1 MAKLHFNYGCV
12 GAGKTTYLIQMN
24 EILIH
29 KGSNPLIIKSGI
41 DTRENSNYGVC
52 EISSRLMP
60 EKKAMCYKFKNIKE
74 INKLI
79 RDYDYGSILVDEAQ
93 FLSKKE
99 VLYLYNIT
107 RKKKIP
113 VFCYGLKTDCNGDLF
128 KGSASLLAFAD
139 EIREIKSICNVCYK
153 QYAQMH
159 IRLIND
165 KIDKSNKQTI
175 IETDKIKYLSVCSDC
190 FNNLKER

>member
-1 MAKLHFNYGCV
+1 MAKLCFNYGCV
-12 GAGKTTYLIQMN
+12 GAGKTTYLVQMN
-24 EILIH
+24 EILSY
-29 KGSNPLIIKSGI
+29 KGLNPLIIKSGI
-41 DTRENSNYGVC
+41 DTRETSDYGVC
-52 EISSRLMP
+52 QISSRLMP
-60 EKKAMCYKFKNIKE
+60 DKKLMCYKFRKINE
-74 INKLI
+74 INNIIKCNEHEA
-79 RDYDYGSILVDEAQ
+79 ILVDEAQ
-93 FLSKKE
+93 FLSKTD

-128 KGSASLLAFAD
+128 KGSASLLVFAD
-139 EIREIKSICNVCYK
+139 EVKEIKSLCNVCYK

-175 IETDKIKYLSVCSDC
+175 IESDKVKYLSVCSDC

>member
-60 EKKAMCYKFKNIKE
+60 EKTIMCYKFKNIRE

-79 RDYDYGSILVDEAQ
+79 KDYDYGSILVDEAQ

-99 VLYLYNIT
+99 VLYLYNLT
-107 RKKKIP
+107 RKNKIP

-139 EIREIKSICNVCYK
+139 EVREIKSICNVCYK

-159 IRLIND
+159 IRLINN
-165 KIDKSNKQTI
+165 KVDKSNKQTI